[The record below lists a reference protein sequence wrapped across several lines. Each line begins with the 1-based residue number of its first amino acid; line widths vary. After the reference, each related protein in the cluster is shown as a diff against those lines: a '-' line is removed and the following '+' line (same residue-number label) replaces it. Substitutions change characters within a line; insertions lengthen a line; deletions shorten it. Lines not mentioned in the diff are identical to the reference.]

1 MSISGR
7 TAVCGIVGDPIEHSL
22 SPAMQNAAFAAAGL
36 DFVYVAFRLSR
47 GAARECA
54 AAVRTLNLRGL
65 NVTVPH
71 KVEILPFLDVVD
83 PGAARIGAVNT
94 IVNEGGRLTGYNTDA
109 VGFLQGIEAKEIS
122 LEGAPV
128 VVLGAGGAA
137 RAVVF
142 SLVERGARVTV
153 LNREEARAKALAND
167 ASASYGR
174 PVAHGALDEQSLQS
188 LLPGTALLVNTT
200 SVGMHPLADATPC
213 PGALLRPGLAVCDI
227 VYNPRPTRLLREAAM
242 NGAATVDGVEMLV
255 RQGAKAFELWTGSG
269 APVEVMRAVVV
280 RELERAAH

>member
-36 DFVYVAFRLSR
+36 DFVYVAFRLAR

-71 KVEILPFLDVVD
+71 KVEILPYLDAVD

-109 VGFLQGIEAKEIS
+109 VGFLQG
-122 LEGAPV
+122 LEVKGIALQGVDV

-153 LNREEARAKALAND
+153 LNRDASRAEALAHD
-167 ASASYGR
+167 VSASYDRAVG
-174 PVAHGALDEQSLQS
+174 HGALDAAALQS
-188 LLPGTALLVNTT
+188 LLPGAALLVNTT

-213 PGALLRPGLAVCDI
+213 PAALLRPGLAVCDI
-227 VYNPRPTRLLREAAM
+227 VYNPRPTLLLREAAGR
-242 NGAATVDGVEMLV
+242 GAATVDGVEMLV
-255 RQGAKAFELWTGSG
+255 RQGAKAFELWTGIG

-280 RELERAAH
+280 RELDHAAR